1 MSFKLGAGFE
11 SWLDRKIEVLKA
23 EGILRSKFR
32 DLKRS
37 WSVVSEDEHSLPT
50 HTRTQTS
57 RNNNRTRDNASTD
70 IGANMSNLNY
80 FPEYKDDPGTGEQ
93 GQIYS
98 DSPDVAGSHDS
109 PRDMSPQSDY
119 YKFVWQDDEDFEAVL
134 GPPGGIDYSDRILRE
149 IDSELADLEPY
160 DLGDSK
166 RGHGLIKGQRPRSV
180 SKRSADKGH
189 VELLQNQSEAGGGAR
204 FVSGRDEDDEDD
216 DEDDS
221 FKVNIF
227 KFPALGFFLAN
238 KMP

>member
-50 HTRTQTS
+50 HTRMHSS
-57 RNNNRTRDNASTD
+57 RNNRTQGNGSSD

-80 FPEYKDDPGTGEQ
+80 FPEYKDDPGIGEQ
-93 GQIYS
+93 GQAYS
-98 DSPDVAGSHDS
+98 DNPGVAGSHDS

-119 YKFVWQDDEDFEAVL
+119 YKFVWQDDEDFEAAL
-134 GPPGGIDYSDRILRE
+134 GPPGGIEYSDRILKE
-149 IDSELADLEPY
+149 IDSELADLDSY

-166 RGHGLIKGQRPRSV
+166 RGQGQMKGQRPRSV

-189 VELLQNQSEAGGGAR
+189 VELLQNQSEVGGGAR
-204 FVSGRDEDDEDD
+204 FVSGHDDDDVDD
-216 DEDDS
+216 DEDES
-221 FKVNIF
+221 FKVSTRV
-227 KFPALGFFLAN
+227 
-238 KMP
+238 